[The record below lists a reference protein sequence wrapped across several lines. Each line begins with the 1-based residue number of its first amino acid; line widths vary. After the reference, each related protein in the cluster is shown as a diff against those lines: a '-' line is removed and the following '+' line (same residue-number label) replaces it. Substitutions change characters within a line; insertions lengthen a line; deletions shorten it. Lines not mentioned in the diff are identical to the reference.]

1 MRIKTHIHKPERI
14 PDQSETAEESRDG
27 RISQSTSFP
36 FVKYTL
42 FHLQSP
48 RRKTKRNNMK
58 ASPAHLF
65 KWTALY
71 VVLALSPLL
80 LVLAGPLQ
88 STRGF
93 WIEFGVALGF
103 VGLTMMCLQFAITGR
118 WRTIAPQVGA
128 DHLLQFHYA
137 AGIGAMVLTLAHPVI
152 LLLAENDYLTFLD
165 PSVNFPRAVALT
177 LSVIFTALIVVL
189 SLWCKQFKLVYE
201 WWRLSHGVLS
211 LLVVLIG
218 LVHVLQVSHHTYRW
232 WQQAYITAFVGITV
246 YSLLQVRVVRPMQM
260 KKRPYEVVNVKAH
273 RGSAT
278 TIVLNPVGHDGMKF
292 DAGQYAWMT
301 VGDSPYSL
309 QQHPFSF
316 SSGETCGHISFTA
329 KPIGDFTSGWRG
341 VEPGTRVWL
350 EGPFGAFKLS
360 KNTDTRAVFF
370 ATGAGIT
377 PIMSILRTLRD
388 HGDMRECL
396 LVDANS
402 NQREILFLR
411 ELEEMEKSLNLKI
424 IHVLSRPE
432 PGWEGRT
439 GYITEDLVREV
450 IPGDGQNTD
459 FFMCAASKVMN
470 LVEAELLRNHV
481 PRHHILSER
490 FDIV

>member
-1 MRIKTHIHKPERI
+1 
-14 PDQSETAEESRDG
+14 
-27 RISQSTSFP
+27 
-36 FVKYTL
+36 
-42 FHLQSP
+42 
-48 RRKTKRNNMK
+48 MK
-58 ASPAHLF
+58 ASPAHVI
-65 KWTALY
+65 KWTFLY
-71 VVLALSPLL
+71 VILALSPLL
-80 LVLAGPLQ
+80 LVLAGPMK

-118 WRTIAPQVGA
+118 WRSIAPQVGA

-137 AGIGAMVLTLAHPVI
+137 AGIAAMVLTLAHPLVLI
-152 LLLAENDYLTFLD
+152 AADRGYLSFLD

-177 LSVIFTALIVVL
+177 LSVLFTVLVVVL
-189 SLWCKQFKLVYE
+189 SLWRKQFRLIYE
-201 WWRLSHGVLS
+201 WWRLSHGILS

-232 WQQAYITAFVGITV
+232 WQQAYIILFVGATT
-246 YSLLQVRVVRPMQM
+246 YSLLQVRVIRPWQM
-260 KKRPYEVVNVKAH
+260 KKRPYEVIEVKAH
-273 RGSAT
+273 RGSGT

-301 VGDSPYSL
+301 VGNSPYSL

-329 KPIGDFTSGWRG
+329 KPIGDFTSTWRG
-341 VEPGTRVWL
+341 VEKGTRVWL

-360 KNTDTRAVFF
+360 KNTATHAVFF

-388 HGDMRECL
+388 HGDMRKCV
-396 LVDANS
+396 LVYANP
-402 NQREILFLR
+402 NQKEILFLR
-411 ELEEMEKSLNLKI
+411 ELEAMQARLNLSI
-424 IHVLSRPE
+424 LHILSRPE

-439 GYITEDLVREV
+439 GYITEKLVRDV
-450 IPGDGQNTD
+450 IPRDNHPTD
-459 FFMCAASKVMN
+459 YFMCAASKVMN
-470 LVEAELLRNHV
+470 LIEAELLRNRV

-490 FDIV
+490 FNIV